1 MEVNNDAKEEKSSA
15 LRLAPGKEQPA
26 GPELHAAD
34 HKGGSKAAKEAPPS
48 SMAPLPH
55 GDVNAAGTLAESKEF
70 KSGDK
75 TTCNNLDAVEAAA
88 AAGGADADAESKQQL
103 APSSPR
109 SRIEIALGA
118 AGGGGGGGGG
128 EVVRLLPS
136 GTPRDRTF
144 LVQTTDPEEPQV
156 WETDTYKS
164 LPKSGDGRQLRFIKL
179 LLPAPKPAE
188 TVPWEVAWRETRLP
202 VVIATRKGLLDP
214 SVHTASV
221 VDKIHAES
229 ESVLDQVCVCVPPS
243 VCLCL
248 CLCLCGG
255 IFVGYTSMR
264 TAFPG
269 LALTPPPFASPPRR
283 AWCHCSIS
291 YNLARSKTA
300 TSTDT
305 WGKLTRSGSR
315 MAMASSCGKTTRGT
329 RACGKM
335 ECGTAMESCAGL
347 QVTPMQVCG
356 ILIAK

>member
-15 LRLAPGKEQPA
+15 LLLAPGKELPT

-48 SMAPLPH
+48 SSMAPLPP

-88 AAGGADADAESKQQL
+88 AAAGGADADAESKQQL

-109 SRIEIALGA
+109 SRIEVTLGVA
-118 AGGGGGGGGG
+118 GGGGG

-179 LLPAPKPAE
+179 LLPVPKPAE

-202 VVIATRKGLLDP
+202 VVLATRKGLMDP

-229 ESVLDQVCVCVPPS
+229 ESVLDQVCVCVC
-243 VCLCL
+243 VCVCVPLSLWLCL
-248 CLCLCGG
+248 WLCGG

-264 TAFPG
+264 SGFPG
-269 LALTPPPFASPPRR
+269 LALTPPHHSPPPPGERGV
-283 AWCHCSIS
+283 
-291 YNLARSKTA
+291 TA
-300 TSTDT
+300 
-305 WGKLTRSGSR
+305 
-315 MAMASSCGKTTRGT
+315 
-329 RACGKM
+329 
-335 ECGTAMESCAGL
+335 
-347 QVTPMQVCG
+347 
-356 ILIAK
+356 